1 MDSQGRKII
10 VVDNGSGH
18 SQAMYKGNM
27 DLMVGEECSQLRQM
41 LDISYPMD
49 NGIVRN
55 WEDMAH
61 IWDHT
66 FGPDKLDIDPKVGV
80 VFMHEL
86 FSILFSIRSVFLHFM
101 RNSVVGISLS

>member
-1 MDSQGRKII
+1 
-10 VVDNGSGH
+10 
-18 SQAMYKGNM
+18 
-27 DLMVGEECSQLRQM
+27 MVGEECSQLRQM

-66 FGPDKLDIDPKVGV
+66 FGPDKLDIDPKV
-80 VFMHEL
+80 
-86 FSILFSIRSVFLHFM
+86 S
-101 RNSVVGISLS
+101 

>member
-1 MDSQGRKII
+1 
-10 VVDNGSGH
+10 
-18 SQAMYKGNM
+18 
-27 DLMVGEECSQLRQM
+27 MVGEECSQLRQM

-66 FGPDKLDIDPKVGV
+66 FGPDKLDIDPKGLAPRIVGAIMV
-80 VFMHEL
+80 LCVAKSPTCSLL
-86 FSILFSIRSVFLHFM
+86 FIHADLCIQGVAESC
-101 RNSVVGISLS
+101 